1 MFWPITWG
9 LALGAGTS
17 VLSGS
22 NSNSTSAGYLNTT
35 IEYGNSTNSTR
46 PGGPLTV
53 ATFTSLSGSPPST
66 FYVLSDNTTI
76 TSLITDLS
84 SNCTSFL
91 TSTSSNSSSPYINT
105 PQPEQVIQYYRA
117 SSIALALEGYNN
129 SATYLAD
136 SSTPDS
142 PLPSTVDV
150 NLMQC
155 LNQTIGLAA
164 PIPDSAMSSRH
175 GLPNIFNIFGVVAI
189 VWIICVIF

>member
-9 LALGAGTS
+9 LAFVAGS
-17 VLSGS
+17 SGLSGS
-22 NSNSTSAGYLNTT
+22 DSNSTSASYLNTT
-35 IEYGNSTNSTR
+35 IEYGNSTNTTR

-53 ATFTSLSGSPPST
+53 ATFTSLSGSPST

-91 TSTSSNSSSPYINT
+91 TTPSSNLSSPYLNT

-129 SATYLAD
+129 SATYSSD
-136 SSTPDS
+136 SFAPDS

-150 NLMQC
+150 NLVQC
-155 LNQTIGLAA
+155 LNQTIGVAA
-164 PIPDSAMSSRH
+164 PIPDGTISSRF
-175 GLPNIFNIFGVVAI
+175 GLSNLNFIGLMGLLWLILS
-189 VWIICVIF
+189 